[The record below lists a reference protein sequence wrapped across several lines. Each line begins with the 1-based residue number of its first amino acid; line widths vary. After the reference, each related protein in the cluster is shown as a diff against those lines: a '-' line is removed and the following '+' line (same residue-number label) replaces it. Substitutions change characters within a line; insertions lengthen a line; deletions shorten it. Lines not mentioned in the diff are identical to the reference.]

1 VSTAEVIVHVDAGAL
16 AESIAARLVTR
27 LVDVQSQGS
36 TASVVLTGGGVGTNV
51 LREIAASPAR
61 NSVDWHRVDV
71 WWGDDR
77 YVPADDDERN
87 EKGARE
93 ALLDALP
100 LDPARVHAMAAS
112 DAGFASP
119 EAAAAAYAD
128 EVGDHPSFDVVLL
141 GMGPDGH
148 VASLFPEHPALHETD
163 TPAVAVHGS
172 PKPPP
177 IRLSLTFPA
186 LNTAHEVWF
195 LVAGAEKAG
204 AVRLAL
210 EGAGRMQIPATGVTG
225 TSRTLW
231 LIDQAAASELPAGL
245 ARRSS

>member
-1 VSTAEVIVHVDAGAL
+1 
-16 AESIAARLVTR
+16 
-27 LVDVQSQGS
+27 
-36 TASVVLTGGGVGTNV
+36 
-51 LREIAASPAR
+51 
-61 NSVDWHRVDV
+61 
-71 WWGDDR
+71 
-77 YVPADDDERN
+77 
-87 EKGARE
+87 
-93 ALLDALP
+93 
-100 LDPARVHAMAAS
+100 
-112 DAGFASP
+112 
-119 EAAAAAYAD
+119 
-128 EVGDHPSFDVVLL
+128 
-141 GMGPDGH
+141 

>member
-1 VSTAEVIVHVDAGAL
+1 MSTPEIIVHVDAAAL
-16 AESIAARLVTR
+16 AEAIAARLVTR
-27 LVDVQSQGS
+27 LVDIQSQGS
-36 TASVVLTGGGVGTNV
+36 VASVVLTGGGVGTNV
-51 LREIAASPAR
+51 LRQIAASPAR
-61 NSVDWHRVDV
+61 NSVDWAHVDI

-77 YVPADDDERN
+77 YVASDDDERN

-119 EAAAAAYAD
+119 ENAAAAYAD
-128 EVGDHPSFDVVLL
+128 EVGDRPRFDVVLL

-163 TPAVAVHGS
+163 TSAVAVHGS

-177 IRLSLTFPA
+177 IRISLTFPA
-186 LNTAHEVWF
+186 LNRGSEVWF
-195 LVAGAEKAG
+195 LVAGEEKAG
-204 AVRLAL
+204 SVRLAL
-210 EGAGRMQIPATGVTG
+210 EGAGSTQIPAAGVAG
-225 TSRTLW
+225 TNRTLW
-231 LIDQAAASELPAGL
+231 LIDQAAASQLPPGL
-245 ARRSS
+245 GRRAS